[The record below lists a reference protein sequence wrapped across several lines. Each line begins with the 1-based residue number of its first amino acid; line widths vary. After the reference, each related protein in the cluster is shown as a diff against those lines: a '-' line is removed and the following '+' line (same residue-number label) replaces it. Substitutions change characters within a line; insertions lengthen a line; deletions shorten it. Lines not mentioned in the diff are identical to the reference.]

1 MYADDTVASD
11 KIEKIESVLNLE
23 FENIFMAFIDGSEL
37 ILNLK
42 KD

>member
-11 KIEKIESVLNLE
+11 KIEKIESVLNLK
-23 FENIFMAFIDGSEL
+23 FENIFKYIDGSEL